1 MDTSKPTRFISA
13 VSSFQPDTLL
23 RELHKYLLI
32 SLIAALAIHLAAA
45 IIDPADEVKKSTPRP
60 LTTKFI
66 KREPRLTKPLEL
78 RKVPKPKRQMIQRQS
93 VALRARMDQVR
104 ATASFST
111 NSALNNAAAP
121 SMSVSRSVD
130 VGGVDIEPTLSAV
143 DLTGTRQ
150 PENKIDMA
158 LDMLDVN
165 SLSLIHI

>member
-1 MDTSKPTRFISA
+1 MP
-13 VSSFQPDTLL
+13 
-23 RELHKYLLI
+23 EW
-32 SLIAALAIHLAAA
+32 
-45 IIDPADEVKKSTPRP
+45 
-60 LTTKFI
+60 TKCG
-66 KREPRLTKPLEL
+66 
-78 RKVPKPKRQMIQRQS
+78 QQRG
-93 VALRARMDQVR
+93 
-104 ATASFST
+104 FST

-165 SLSLIHI
+165 SMDTGRCIELCLSKMQEIPKQ